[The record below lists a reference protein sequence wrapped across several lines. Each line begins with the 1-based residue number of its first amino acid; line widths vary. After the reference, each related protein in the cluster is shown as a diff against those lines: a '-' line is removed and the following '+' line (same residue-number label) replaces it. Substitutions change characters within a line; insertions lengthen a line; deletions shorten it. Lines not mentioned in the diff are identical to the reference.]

1 MEEFY
6 YGDIYSIANNDISDI
21 AKGNVFWVQDG
32 SAAVHHPYII
42 ANAYSHDK
50 VPIIYAFCIDSKPYV
65 SNMVP
70 ITMNGTISYINPFRL
85 VQLTARDFNKKN
97 LHGSLVNMQALDLA
111 YKIYSLQFYVHGINE
126 EKICEEYA
134 TYLHKFFVTN
144 NGVPEYVRK
153 TTNFDSSTSDRKL
166 KFTTTIID
174 FDINKYIK
182 PEEEDIFSKLS
193 IKVVENNR
201 IVSKSDVIGY
211 YEKLI
216 DMDTNASSFIVDDME
231 DDEIKL
237 FLGLFTQMKKTEI
250 AELTGMSQ
258 PTVYRRREQMIDKLG
273 GDVTV
278 IDNSEEH
285 VG

>member
-6 YGDIYSIANNDISDI
+6 YGDIYSIASNDISDI

-32 SAAVHHPYII
+32 SVSVHHPYII

-85 VQLTARDFNKKN
+85 VQLSVRDFSKKN
-97 LHGSLVNMQALDLA
+97 LHGSLVDMQALDIA
-111 YKIYSLQFYVHGINE
+111 YKIYSLQFYVRGFDDK
-126 EKICEEYA
+126 KICEEYA
-134 TYLHKFFVTN
+134 AYLHKFFVTN
-144 NGVPEYVRK
+144 SNVPEYVRK
-153 TTNFDSSTSDRKL
+153 TTNFDDSTSDRKL

-174 FDINKYIK
+174 FDIDKYIK
-182 PEEEDIFSKLS
+182 PEEDDIFSRLS
-193 IKVVENNR
+193 IKVVEDNR
-201 IVSKSDVIGY
+201 NVTKSDIIEY

-216 DMDTNASSFIVDDME
+216 DTTTNASSFIVDNMSI
-231 DDEIKL
+231 DEIKL
-237 FLGLFTQMKKTEI
+237 FLGLFDHMKKSEI
-250 AELTGMSQ
+250 AQLTGMSQ
-258 PTVYRRREQMIDKLG
+258 PTVYRRRQQMIDKLG

-278 IDNSEEH
+278 IDDSEEM
-285 VG
+285 